1 MKHLSRV
8 AQILLFVAIVVGVF
22 GVILP
27 RVADFDQV
35 WASIRSLTGWQYVFL
50 VVVTLWN
57 ILTYW
62 PVTMAGL
69 PGLSLAQAA
78 VVNQSSTSVA
88 MTVPG
93 GGAVAVGVSYAM
105 FRSWGFRRSEIALQ
119 ALVTGIWNIFMKLA
133 LPVIALLILIVH
145 GDDRDALI
153 SAAVIGVTILTVVTL
168 GLGMS
173 LWRDRFAES
182 VGAASGA
189 VVSLVRRA
197 FGKPPVEQWGHMAV
211 RFRHQMLELVRRRWP
226 ILTVATA
233 VSHLSV
239 FLVMLASLRFAG
251 VSDAEVNWAQA
262 LAVFAVVRLASA
274 VPIIPGNIGIAELGY
289 VAGLVIAG
297 GSRAEVVAAVLVF
310 RFLTYYVQIPI
321 GALTYIAWRRRR
333 SWRKEPASRGGGG
346 LESQAPDQEH
356 SNDHTGHPGHRE
368 RHQGDHRMAEH
379 RPRRHQEQSPVPT
392 AQEVAEEALRG
403 RGKAEDG

>member
-1 MKHLSRV
+1 LKRFGRV
-8 AQILLFVAIVVGVF
+8 GQVVLFVAIVAGVF

-35 WASIRSLTGWQYVFL
+35 WASIRSLSGGQ
-50 VVVTLWN
+50 VVVLVAATVWN

-93 GGAVAVGVSYAM
+93 GGAVAVGVTYAM

-133 LPVIALLILIVH
+133 LPVIALIILVVH
-145 GDDRDALI
+145 GDDRGALV
-153 SAAVIGVTILTVVTL
+153 SAALIGVTILTLVSL

-197 FGKPPVEQWGHMAV
+197 FGKPPVERWGHLAV
-211 RFRHQMLELVRRRWP
+211 RFRHQMLELLRRRWLV
-226 ILTVATA
+226 LTFATL

-251 VSDAEVNWAQA
+251 VSDAQVNWGQA

-289 VAGLVIAG
+289 VAGLVLAG

-310 RFLTYYVQIPI
+310 RFLTYYAQIPI
-321 GALTYIAWRRRR
+321 GGVTYIAWRRRK
-333 SWRKEPASRGGGG
+333 SWRKEPTPIHHPEPAAS
-346 LESQAPDQEH
+346 
-356 SNDHTGHPGHRE
+356 
-368 RHQGDHRMAEH
+368 GDR
-379 RPRRHQEQSPVPT
+379 S
-392 AQEVAEEALRG
+392 
-403 RGKAEDG
+403 